1 MCRGRQALRWQVTAG
16 LLYGQ
21 VKKHYRRCRLVLVT
35 PVMRHGT
42 QADLKD
48 ALMGLGLSG
57 RLNTAFIE
65 RVNLTMRHGVAALA
79 RRTWATSQLEMI
91 RKNGD
96 SKVGDYTLDD
106 WAACSKAS
114 GLRYCNVECKRTGL

>member
-21 VKKHYRRCRLVLVT
+21 VKKHYRRCRLVRVT

-65 RVNLTMRHGVAALA
+65 RVNLTVRHGVAALA
-79 RRTWATSQLEMI
+79 RRVVFPVIIT
-91 RKNGD
+91 
-96 SKVGDYTLDD
+96 
-106 WAACSKAS
+106 CSFLPIVTPS
-114 GLRYCNVECKRTGL
+114 WLHLRQKLGVLRRRICDGSRLGG